1 MIRKFMISWLC
12 LATICVPIQC
22 LADSPEITD
31 SAYWT
36 KLVHE
41 ENSLAASI
49 LYLPYIAVLIPYRII
64 DGIISPK
71 PTTQATIPP
80 AAHKVSH

>member
-1 MIRKFMISWLC
+1 MIRKFVIFSLC
-12 LATICVPIQC
+12 LATVCIPLKC

-49 LYLPYIAVLIPYRII
+49 LYLPYMAIMIPYRII
-64 DGIISPK
+64 DEIISPK
-71 PTTQATIPP
+71 PTTQSTIPP
-80 AAHKVSH
+80 AAHKVSP